1 MAATFYRRPLPEPL
15 PALDSP
21 EGRTLFAEAL
31 SGGYLESYF
40 PLAEQFQ
47 TQAEP
52 SFCGLTSL
60 VVVLNSL
67 AVDPGRLWK
76 GPWRWFGEEMLDC
89 CVPLDEVR
97 VRGLT
102 LDEFACLARCNGAI
116 STIRRPIDPDGGVD
130 ALRTAIAASAS
141 DKAAPRV
148 VVGYTRT
155 ALGQSG
161 DGHFSPIA
169 GYHPGRDLALVLDVA
184 RFKYPPHWVPLGTL
198 HRATLAIDPATG
210 RSRGWVLLSA
220 APRQSALGL
229 TMRCDELSI
238 STVAELLT
246 HARHVVASAAPT
258 DLVRAASVYLNAIAP
273 LASAIVERPYR
284 DATLIEQATILRTE
298 LSQSTAADLAT
309 RALAAERDRAPSA
322 PALATAPEP
331 CCAAPAATPAPSIT
345 ALPTPVATPERSV
358 TAPPMPDPAVGAL
371 LLLLAPPSVLDAAP
385 AVSAA
390 WAALRQSLSPALREE
405 LATLDAQLAYVT
417 GEAAVAPSC

>member
-1 MAATFYRRPLPEPL
+1 MFVAATFYRRPLPEPL

-31 SGGYLESYF
+31 SGGHLESYF

-116 STIRRPIDPDGGVD
+116 STVRRPTDPDGSVD
-130 ALRTAIAASAS
+130 ALRAAIAASAS

-161 DGHFSPIA
+161 DGHFSPLA

-184 RFKYPPHWVPLGTL
+184 RFKYPPHWVPLETL

-220 APRQSALGL
+220 AARPTALGL

-238 STVAELLT
+238 STIAELISQ
-246 HARHVVASAAPT
+246 ARHAVASAAPA
-258 DLVRAASVYLNAIAP
+258 DLFHAASTYLNAIAP

-284 DATLIEQATILRTE
+284 DEMSTEQANALRTE
-298 LSQSTAADLAT
+298 LSESTAADLAA
-309 RALAAERDRAPSA
+309 RALSAERERKPS
-322 PALATAPEP
+322 
-331 CCAAPAATPAPSIT
+331 TPAS
-345 ALPTPVATPERSV
+345 VATPEPSCH
-358 TAPPMPDPAVGAL
+358 APAAAPAPSATILPAYDPVIGAL
-371 LLLLAPPSVLDAAP
+371 LLLLAPPSVLEAAP

-390 WAALRQSLSPALREE
+390 WAALRQSLSPVLREE
-405 LATLDAQLAYVT
+405 LATLDAQLAYVA
-417 GEAAVAPSC
+417 GEAAAAPSC